1 MNNHIQYSQNMSGG
15 GQPMMGS
22 PRFAGQNYQKGFDK
36 TLPSNTIKH
45 YSSNP
50 NLSLEINHPRPQ
62 TQVPNEF
69 SAQIPSQIPK
79 NIDYRSPNNGFNY
92 APTGSQVNTRGSRS
106 ELTKSLIISD
116 MEKH

>member
-1 MNNHIQYSQNMSGG
+1 MNNHIQYSQNMAGS

-50 NLSLEINHPRPQ
+50 NLSLEINHQRPQ
-62 TQVPNEF
+62 TQSPIEF
-69 SAQIPSQIPK
+69 PAQTPPHIPK
-79 NIDYRSPNNGFNY
+79 NTDFRSPNNAFNY
-92 APTGSQVNTRGSRS
+92 PLTGSQVNTRGSRS